1 MDKLM
6 EANESKTRDMCN
18 KEPSG
23 GVSRTAQWVKALP
36 AKPGNLNSVSET
48 HMIEELQQV
57 VS

>member
-1 MDKLM
+1 M

>member
-1 MDKLM
+1 MKV
-6 EANESKTRDMCN
+6 KQGICVIKN
-18 KEPSG
+18 KVGG
-23 GVSRTAQWVKALP
+23 GVSRTAQWVKALL